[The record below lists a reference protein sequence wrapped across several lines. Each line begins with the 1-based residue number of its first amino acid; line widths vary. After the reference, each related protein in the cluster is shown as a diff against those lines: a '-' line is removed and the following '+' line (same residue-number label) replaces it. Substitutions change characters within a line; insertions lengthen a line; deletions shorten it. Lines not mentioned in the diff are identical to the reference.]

1 MRIIFIALL
10 LSAQAI
16 SSIAAPVARPA
27 ATAAVAETTRLTVVV
42 AQGDK
47 GAAFIREAKPTLDRL
62 QGQVVSAEVRRNP
75 VLGRDETYLV
85 LSFNSP
91 EASDNFM
98 LTLAGGGSAP
108 TAGNTPESGSNYNCS
123 DSGMEKICYFRF
135 GNYRFVCVQ
144 AKGAASGSCVQM

>member
-1 MRIIFIALL
+1 MRIIIIALL
-10 LSAQAI
+10 LSTQAI

-27 ATAAVAETTRLTVVV
+27 ATAAAETTRLTVVV
-42 AQGDK
+42 AQGHK
-47 GAAFIREAKPTLDRL
+47 GAAFLREAKPTLDRL

-75 VLGRDETYLV
+75 VLGRDETYIV
-85 LSFNSP
+85 FSFNSP
-91 EASDNFM
+91 EASNNFM